1 MTKRRAK
8 VTEEREVRNKLI
20 FVWADDDGD
29 VQTYE
34 KLLHRPKGKTAREAL
49 PKVLKFMKN
58 IASIQEQL
66 DKAKQDDVV
75 AQMGLVEQFFTE
87 ENEGLFPIIL
97 QLENQADQDAFDELN
112 PVAVLDLVVK
122 ASEYIISESFNR
134 PDVQVAL
141 KKSAGEGDTAS
152 R

>member
-1 MTKRRAK
+1 M
-8 VTEEREVRNKLI
+8 TEERVVRNKLV
-20 FVWADDDGD
+20 FAWADDDGN
-29 VQTYE
+29 VKTYE

-58 IASIQEQL
+58 IAAIQEQL
-66 DKAKQDDVV
+66 DKAKQDDVI

-87 ENEGLFPIIL
+87 ENEQLFPIIL
-97 QLENQADQDAFDELN
+97 QLENQADQDAFGELN
-112 PVAVLDLVVK
+112 PVAVLDLVVQ

-141 KKSAGEGDTAS
+141 KKSDGEGEKAS
-152 R
+152 QS